1 MKTKT
6 ILLSLFALI
15 SLITFDSCKKYP
27 DGPMLS
33 LRTKTERVSNI
44 WKVEK
49 CTKNGAD
56 ITASKADRTYEFRKD
71 GTFIYTSGSKTE
83 QGTWAFVNKKEQL
96 DVKTSDPF
104 KWDILRLKEKEM
116 WVRENDGDVFEYHL
130 VPNN

>member
-1 MKTKT
+1 MKAKT

-27 DGPMLS
+27 DGPTLS
-33 LRTKTERVSNI
+33 LRTKTGRVSNV

-56 ITASKADRTYEFRKD
+56 ITASKNDRTYEFRKD
-71 GTFIYTSGSKTE
+71 GVFIYTSGSKTE
-83 QGTWAFVNKKEQL
+83 QGSWAFINKKEWL
-96 DVKTSDPF
+96 DVKTSDPY
-104 KWDILRLKEKEM
+104 KWEILRLKEKEM

-130 VPNN
+130 VPR